1 MSDIDL
7 SDFEGPVV
15 EQKCKLALI
24 NDELDATQKAKLQAA
39 LDHETIAASRIVGAL
54 NSWGYRV
61 GVTTVRNHRT
71 KVCACQ

>member
-39 LDHETIAASRIVGAL
+39 LD
-54 NSWGYRV
+54 
-61 GVTTVRNHRT
+61 
-71 KVCACQ
+71 